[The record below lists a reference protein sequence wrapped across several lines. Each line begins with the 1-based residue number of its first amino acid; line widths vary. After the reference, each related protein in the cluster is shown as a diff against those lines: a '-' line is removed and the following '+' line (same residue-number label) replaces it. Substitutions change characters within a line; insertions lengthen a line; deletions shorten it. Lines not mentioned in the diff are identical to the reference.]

1 MSRYFIPRL
10 SIILLSLPA
19 CAFLAAAGARAAS
32 AGEQPLTVAAASS
45 LQLVLR
51 EFSASYRKQTG
62 TRAVL
67 VFASSGNLAGQL
79 EHGAPYDLFVS
90 ADESRVEALARKG
103 VLDPA
108 SVRPYAQG
116 RLALVLHPPLR
127 FTSGGPSRKCCAGRA
142 ELELLRRAEVRHI
155 SLASPLHA
163 PYGIAAR
170 QALQSA
176 GLWATLRGK
185 LVFGENVRQAL
196 TFVETGNADA
206 GFAAEAIVRAGALR
220 WRPVDG
226 ALHSPIR
233 HALGIRKG
241 SPNREQAV
249 RFVKLLLAP
258 AGRRLLKRHGL
269 EPLPATAQG
278 KRR

>member
-10 SIILLSLPA
+10 FIILLSLPV
-19 CAFLAAAGARAAS
+19 CALLAAAGARAAG

-51 EFSASYRKQTG
+51 EFSASYSKQTG

-108 SVRPYAQG
+108 TVRPYAQG
-116 RLALVLHPPLR
+116 RLVLVLHPPLR
-127 FTSGGPSRKCCAGRA
+127 FASGGSGAGRA
-142 ELELLRRAEVRHI
+142 ELELLRRAGVRHI

-176 GLWATLRGK
+176 GLWARLRGK

-206 GFAAEAIVRAGALR
+206 GFAAEAIVRASALH
-220 WRPVDG
+220 WRPVDST
-226 ALHSPIR
+226 LHRPIR
-233 HALGIRKG
+233 QALGIRKG
-241 SPNREQAV
+241 SPNREAAL

-258 AGRRLLKRHGL
+258 AGRLLLKRHGL

-278 KRR
+278 KQR